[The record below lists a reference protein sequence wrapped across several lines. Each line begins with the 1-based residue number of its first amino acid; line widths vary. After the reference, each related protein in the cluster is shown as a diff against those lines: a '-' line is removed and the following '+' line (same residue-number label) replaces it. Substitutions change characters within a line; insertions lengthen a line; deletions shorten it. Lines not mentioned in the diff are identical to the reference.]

1 MFSIIDIPVKM
12 RVAMRLVSFL
22 KEGRWCPGFR
32 RGDSVVEVADS
43 DLASAQAVIAAVM
56 QGRKPTEG
64 PSHPVAGITLGLPVP
79 EPEKI
84 ICIGPNYVDHAKEGD
99 NPIPDYPAVFMR
111 TKSSLVAHGQPLTRP
126 TWSDKFDHAE
136 RQYQ

>member
-56 QGRKPTEG
+56 QGRRPTEG

-84 ICIGPNYVDHAKEGD
+84 ICIGLTTSITPRKATIRFRI
-99 NPIPDYPAVFMR
+99 IPRCSRARKVRWWRMA
-111 TKSSLVAHGQPLTRP
+111 SL
-126 TWSDKFDHAE
+126 
-136 RQYQ
+136 